1 MHIATSK
8 KAKTLPSDTPNK
20 SGTQQKKHPL
30 IPFEKNGTLQK
41 WHMRN
46 TPPKIDKYDTHGKWY
61 LTKMA
66 HLAKKYPKV
75 ICQGLSWV
83 VFESEFLYF

>member
-1 MHIATSK
+1 M
-8 KAKTLPSDTPNK
+8 TP
-20 SGTQQKKHPL
+20 T
-30 IPFEKNGTLQK
+30 ENGTLQK

-46 TPPKIDKYDTHGKWY
+46 TPPKIDNYDTHGKWY

-75 ICQGLSWV
+75 ICQGLS
-83 VFESEFLYF
+83 